1 LDKENLM
8 RQLVVAVLLVAACPL
23 TYARPES
30 KSEPGQ
36 KQRAEI
42 ERTLLKM
49 TDEWTQVDVTR
60 DKSVLERFLADD
72 FVSTS
77 RSGKVR
83 NRQEL
88 LAAWRDEGVSSA
100 NNSEVKVHVYA
111 DNVAVVTGMN
121 ATAGSKDGV
130 EWTHQD
136 RFTATWVKRNG
147 TWKCVA
153 AQWNRIK

>member
-1 LDKENLM
+1 
-8 RQLVVAVLLVAACPL
+8 
-23 TYARPES
+23 
-30 KSEPGQ
+30 
-36 KQRAEI
+36 
-42 ERTLLKM
+42 M

-77 RSGKVR
+77 RSGRVR

-88 LAAWRDEGVSSA
+88 LAAWRDEGVTKA
-100 NNSEVKVHVYA
+100 TNSDVKVHVYA

-121 ATAGSKDGV
+121 TTAGSKEGA
-130 EWTHQD
+130 EWAHQD
-136 RFTATWVKRNG
+136 RFTATWVRRNG

>member
-1 LDKENLM
+1 MKLLFIVLL
-8 RQLVVAVLLVAACPL
+8 LVVAPSLALAQAKG
-23 TYARPES
+23 E
-30 KSEPGQ
+30 KSR
-36 KQRAEI
+36 QRSNDEI
-42 ERTLLKM
+42 EQVLRRM

-60 DKSVLERFLADD
+60 DRSVLERFMADD

-77 RSGKVR
+77 RSGRVR

-88 LAAWRDEGVSSA
+88 FAAWRDEGVTSA
-100 NNSEVKVHVYA
+100 SNSDVKVHVYA
-111 DNVAVVTGMN
+111 DNVAVVTGMD
-121 ATAGSKDGV
+121 TTTGTKDGV

-136 RFTATWVKRNG
+136 RFTTTWVKRKG

>member
-1 LDKENLM
+1 M
-8 RQLVVAVLLVAACPL
+8 RRLAIALLLVTTCSL
-23 TYARPES
+23 TLARAGDKKGS
-30 KSEPGQ
+30 GQ
-36 KQRAEI
+36 KQRDEI
-42 ERTLLKM
+42 EQTLLKM
-49 TDEWTQVDVTR
+49 TDEWTQVDVSR
-60 DKSVLERFLADD
+60 DKSILERFLADD

-77 RSGKVR
+77 RSGRVR

-88 LAAWRDEGVSSA
+88 LAAWRDEGVTKA
-100 NNSEVKVHVYA
+100 TNSDVKVHVYA

-121 ATAGSKDGV
+121 TTAGSKEGV

-147 TWKCVA
+147 NWKCVA